1 MMIRHTLEL
10 QAEQCDPNVW
20 MLDSGEDLCVMQV
33 FNEYQ
38 GQYIH
43 RTALSYRARV
53 RKICE
58 VDLRIVIQCLPVR
71 GRYLNLLTSHS

>member
-1 MMIRHTLEL
+1 
-10 QAEQCDPNVW
+10 
-20 MLDSGEDLCVMQV
+20 MQV